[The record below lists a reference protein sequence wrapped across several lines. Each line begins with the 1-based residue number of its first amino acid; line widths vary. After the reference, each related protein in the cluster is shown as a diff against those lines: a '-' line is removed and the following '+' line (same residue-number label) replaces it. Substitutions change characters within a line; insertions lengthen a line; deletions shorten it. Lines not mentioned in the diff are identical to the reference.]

1 MFKMKTVREQALDLR
16 RENIRLRTELE
27 KTNADVDYIAM
38 MSDIELDNSEN
49 DETEEYDDEQQ
60 I

>member
-1 MFKMKTVREQALDLR
+1 MFGMKTIQQQALDLR
-16 RENIRLRTELE
+16 RENVKLRIELD
-27 KTNADVDYIAM
+27 KTTADVDYIAM

>member
-49 DETEEYDDEQQ
+49 DETEEYDDEQ
-60 I
+60 

>member
-38 MSDIELDNSEN
+38 MSDIELDSGETDETEAEN
-49 DETEEYDDEQQ
+49 DEQ
-60 I
+60 

>member
-1 MFKMKTVREQALDLR
+1 MFEMKTLNEQALDLR

-38 MSDIELDNSEN
+38 MTDIELDTDN
-49 DETEEYDDEQQ
+49 DETEEDENEQ
-60 I
+60 

>member
-16 RENIRLRTELE
+16 RENVRLRTELE

>member
-27 KTNADVDYIAM
+27 KTNADVEYIAM
-38 MSDIELDNSEN
+38 MSDIELDAGETEETEAEN
-49 DETEEYDDEQQ
+49 DEQ
-60 I
+60 

>member
-27 KTNADVDYIAM
+27 KTTADVDYIAM
-38 MSDIELDNSEN
+38 MSDIELDTGS
-49 DETEEYDDEQQ
+49 DETEEGENNEQ
-60 I
+60 

>member
-1 MFKMKTVREQALDLR
+1 MFKMKTVKEQLHEVR
-16 RENIRLRTELE
+16 RENIRLRTALD
-27 KTNADVDYIAM
+27 KTGADVDDIAM

>member
-16 RENIRLRTELE
+16 RENVKLRTELE

-49 DETEEYDDEQQ
+49 DETEEYDDEQ
-60 I
+60 

>member
-1 MFKMKTVREQALDLR
+1 MFVMKALKEQALDLR
-16 RENIRLRTELE
+16 RENVRLRTELE

-49 DETEEYDDEQQ
+49 DETEEYDDEQ
-60 I
+60 